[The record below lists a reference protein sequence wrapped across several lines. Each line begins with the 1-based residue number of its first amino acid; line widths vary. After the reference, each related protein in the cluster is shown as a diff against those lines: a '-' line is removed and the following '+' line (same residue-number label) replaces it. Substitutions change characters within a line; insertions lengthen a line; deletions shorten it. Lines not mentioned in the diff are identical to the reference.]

1 MPTKIQIIHAHDFL
15 KATTDGKLDLEASKA
30 LLTQIATA
38 SSGLEDHDIILDTRA
53 AHSSLTAFD
62 LWYLAREVAIH
73 RNFFGRKKAILCPAD
88 RFDHAELFALCA
100 EDRGLKAQAFTS
112 YEAAMEWILAEEPT
126 A

>member
-15 KATTDGKLDLEASKA
+15 KATSDGKLDLEASKQ
-30 LLTQIATA
+30 LLTQIASA
-38 SSGLEDHDIILDTRA
+38 SVGLEDHDIILDTRA

-73 RNFFGRKKAILCPAD
+73 RNFFGRKKAILCPPE

-100 EDRGLKAQAFTS
+100 QDRGLKAQAFTS
-112 YEAAMEWILAEEPT
+112 YEDAMEWILEKEPEG
-126 A
+126 